1 MIVNYEA
8 AMLSRA
14 NRYIMHILNLVH
26 IDTFFIKVDEKQI
39 CVDEKQ
45 GLLQVYVPRSIIV

>member
-14 NRYIMHILNLVH
+14 NKYIMHILNLVH
-26 IDTFFIKVDEKQI
+26 IDTFFIKAEKQI
-39 CVDEKQ
+39 YNDEKQ